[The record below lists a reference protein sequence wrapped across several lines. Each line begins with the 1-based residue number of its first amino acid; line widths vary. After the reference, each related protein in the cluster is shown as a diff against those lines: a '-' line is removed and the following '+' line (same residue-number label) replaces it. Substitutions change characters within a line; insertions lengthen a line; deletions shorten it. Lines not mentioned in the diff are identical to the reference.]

1 MCGIAGSF
9 SFRNNAQR
17 LDLDLIQ
24 HRGPDSRGEWRSP
37 DRRVWLGMT
46 RLAILD
52 LSAAGNQPMI
62 DPITGNVIIHN
73 GEIYNHLPL
82 RPELERLG
90 ARFVGT
96 SDTETLLAAYRF
108 WREEMFPRLKGMFA
122 FAIYDHADGSI
133 LLARDRFGIK
143 PLYFYSG
150 PDEFIFASEAREIVQ
165 REGLR
170 PTRDS
175 IVAYLQWGSCP
186 HSCLLFPDLAEFPV
200 GSHMRVTREG
210 PAAPVEFWPPACF
223 EATSNQ
229 PCNRLAVVRRTRE
242 LLEKSVSEHVL
253 SDVPVACFLSGGVDS
268 SVITAL
274 AARQLHRELHTFSVG
289 FEQAS
294 HDESVYAR
302 RIAAQYDT
310 DHIEIRLSAEEVIET
325 TKQAVLSM
333 DLPSVDGINSYIVA
347 KQVASRGFKVAL
359 AGVGGDEL
367 FGGYSHFRLVS
378 RLKYL
383 ALLPHSL
390 FALPLRLQKGRHLF
404 SDMPARPE
412 AGLFAHWW
420 RRLWNGAVLREFG
433 FSRLEI
439 PDEPAPALLDDFAR
453 ISWSEL
459 RHYMRD
465 VLLRDSDQMSMAVSL
480 EVRVPFLDHQL
491 VEFVLA
497 LSAGE
502 KERCGTRKSL
512 LIDSVRDLIPREIY
526 DRKKMGFELP
536 MSQWM
541 RGPLRQFT
549 VDGLTHVTDRGLFS
563 ESQAS
568 DLHKRFTDGKLPWQ
582 RLWAVVALGWYFQKH
597 DLEFDRASPPERA
610 SRQHHAKDQRRV
622 RIPQDSLK

>member
-1 MCGIAGSF
+1 MCGIAGAF
-9 SFRNNAQR
+9 SFRTDAQR

-24 HRGPDSRGEWRSP
+24 HRGPDSRGDWRSP

-52 LSAAGNQPMI
+52 LSPTGDQPMI

-73 GEIYNHLPL
+73 GEIYNHLSL
-82 RPELERLG
+82 RPELECLG
-90 ARFVGT
+90 ASFLGT

-108 WREEMFPRLKGMFA
+108 WQEEMFPRLKGMFA
-122 FAIYDHADGSI
+122 FAIYDHTDGSI

-143 PLYFYSG
+143 PLYFLS
-150 PDEFIFASEAREIVQ
+150 DDNEFVFASEVRGIVQ
-165 REGLR
+165 KKGLR
-170 PTRDS
+170 PTRAS

-186 HSCLLFPDLAEFPV
+186 HSGLLFPDLAEFPV
-200 GSHMRVTREG
+200 GSHVRVTREG
-210 PAAPVEFWPPACF
+210 PMVPVEFWPPARF
-223 EATSNQ
+223 EVTIDQ
-229 PCNRLAVVRRTRE
+229 PRSRLAVVRRTRE
-242 LLEKSVSEHVL
+242 LLEKSVSEHIL

-268 SVITAL
+268 SVITAI

-289 FEQAS
+289 FDEAS

-302 RIAAQYDT
+302 RVAAEYQT
-310 DHIEIRLSAEEVIET
+310 DHTEIRLSSEEVIET

-347 KQVASRGFKVAL
+347 KQVASRGFKVGL

-378 RLKYL
+378 HLKYL

-390 FALPLRLQKGRHLF
+390 FLLPLRLHRGRHLF

-433 FSRLEI
+433 FSPLEI
-439 PDEPAPALLDDFAR
+439 PDEPAPGLLDDFAR

-480 EVRVPFLDHQL
+480 EVRVPFLDHEL
-491 VEFVLA
+491 VEFILA
-497 LSAGE
+497 LPAGE
-502 KERCGTRKSL
+502 KERRGTAKSL

-536 MSQWM
+536 MSKWI
-541 RGPLRQFT
+541 RGPLHEFT
-549 VDGLTHVTDRGLFS
+549 VAGLKLLVGRATWFSAPHVD
-563 ESQAS
+563 E
-568 DLHKRFTDGKLPWQ
+568 LHRRFTAGKLAWQ
-582 RLWAVVALGWYFQKH
+582 KLWALVVLGWY
-597 DLEFDRASPPERA
+597 LEKQGITTGAEDRRESFLQTRSELRPA
-610 SRQHHAKDQRRV
+610 
-622 RIPQDSLK
+622 

>member
-1 MCGIAGSF
+1 MCGIAGAI
-9 SFRNNAQR
+9 SFRNVAQP
-17 LDLDLIQ
+17 LDLNLIQ
-24 HRGPDSRGEWRSP
+24 HRGPDSRGEWTSP

-52 LSAAGNQPMI
+52 LSPTGDQPMT

-73 GEIYNHLPL
+73 GEIYNHLSV
-82 RPELERLG
+82 RPELECLG
-90 ARFVGT
+90 ARFLGT
-96 SDTETLLAAYRF
+96 SDTETLLAAYRH
-108 WREEMFPRLKGMFA
+108 WGDAMLLRLKGMFA
-122 FAIYDHADGSI
+122 FAVYDKADGSI
-133 LLARDRFGIK
+133 FLARDRFGIK
-143 PLYFYSG
+143 PLYFFS
-150 PDEFIFASEAREIVQ
+150 DDNEFVFASEIRGIV
-165 REGLR
+165 RRKRLL

-175 IVAYLQWGSCP
+175 IVAYLQWGGCP
-186 HSCLLFPDLAEFPV
+186 HSSLLFPDLAEFPV
-200 GSHMRVTREG
+200 GSHMRVKRDG
-210 PAAPVEFWPPACF
+210 PTTPVEFWPPARF
-223 EATSNQ
+223 EVTIDQ
-229 PCNRLAVVRRTRE
+229 PRSRLAVVRRTRE
-242 LLEKSVSEHVL
+242 LLEKSVSEHIL

-268 SVITAL
+268 SVITAI

-289 FEQAS
+289 FDEAS

-367 FGGYSHFRLVS
+367 FGGYSHFRFLS

-383 ALLPHSL
+383 ALLPHS
-390 FALPLRLQKGRHLF
+390 FFVLPLRLKKGRHLF

-420 RRLWNGAVLREFG
+420 RRLWNGAVLREFR
-433 FSRLEI
+433 FSPLEI

-453 ISWSEL
+453 ISWSEI

-480 EVRVPFLDHQL
+480 EVRVPFLDHEL
-491 VEFVLA
+491 VEFILA
-497 LSAGE
+497 LTAGE
-502 KERCGTRKSL
+502 KEGRGTPKSL
-512 LIDSVRDLIPREIY
+512 LIDSARDLIPREIY

-549 VDGLTHVTDRGLFS
+549 VDGLTHMTDRGLFT

-568 DLHKRFTDGKLPWQ
+568 DLHKRFTEGKLPWQ

-622 RIPQDSLK
+622 RIPQDSVK

>member
-1 MCGIAGSF
+1 MCGIAGAF
-9 SFRNNAQR
+9 SFRNDVQGF
-17 LDLDLIQ
+17 DLDLIQ

-52 LSAAGNQPMI
+52 LSPLGDQPMA
-62 DPITGNVIIHN
+62 DPTTGNVIVHN
-73 GEIYNHLPL
+73 GEIYNHLSL

-96 SDTETLLAAYRF
+96 SDTETLLAAYRH
-108 WREEMFPRLKGMFA
+108 WGDTMVTRLKGMFA
-122 FAIYDHADGSI
+122 FAIYDKKHGSI
-133 LLARDRFGIK
+133 FLARDRFGIK
-143 PLYFYSG
+143 PLYFLC
-150 PDEFIFASEAREIVQ
+150 DDNEFVFASEVRGIVE
-165 REGLR
+165 RKGLR

-186 HSCLLFPDLAEFPV
+186 HSGLLFPDVAEFPV
-200 GSHMRVTREG
+200 GSYLRITAKG
-210 PAAPVEFWPPACF
+210 PTAPAEFWPLARL
-223 EATSNQ
+223 ATSRNLSGD
-229 PCNRLAVVRRTRE
+229 RAAVVGRIRE
-242 LLEKSVSEHVL
+242 LLEQSVSEHIL

-268 SVITAL
+268 SIITAL

-289 FEQAS
+289 FDEAS

-302 RIAAQYDT
+302 RIAAEYQT
-310 DHIEIRLSAEEVIET
+310 DHTEIRLSAEEVIET

-347 KQVASRGFKVAL
+347 KQVTSRGFKVAL

-390 FALPLRLQKGRHLF
+390 FVLPLRLHKGRHLF

-433 FSRLEI
+433 FSPLEI
-439 PDEPAPALLDDFAR
+439 PDESAPALPDDFAR

-480 EVRVPFLDHQL
+480 EVRVPFLDHEL
-491 VEFVLA
+491 VEFILA
-497 LSAGE
+497 LPADE
-502 KERCGTRKSL
+502 KERRGPRKSL
-512 LIDSVRDLIPREIY
+512 LIDSVRDLIPPEIY

-541 RGPLRQFT
+541 RGPLHQFT
-549 VDGLTHVTDRGLFS
+549 VDGLRHAADRGVLS
-563 ESQAS
+563 LPHALN
-568 DLHKRFTDGKLPWQ
+568 LHKHFSSGKLSWHK
-582 RLWAVVALGWYFQKH
+582 LWALAILGWYLNKEKLGE
-597 DLEFDRASPPERA
+597 LEE
-610 SRQHHAKDQRRV
+610 HVQRSDEFV
-622 RIPQDSLK
+622 HST